1 MKPLPGG
8 VYRINDRMIE
18 ACRHETYSTHAS
30 NLGALLAKRIAG
42 EIQLPA
48 FIVDPVT
55 TDEMLPAARI
65 SGVPGIERQSRSHAL
80 NIKYCIR
87 KTSSSIDLPVEDS
100 RFIAAHLGSGF
111 SIAAVLGG
119 RIIDVNDALLGMGPF
134 SVERAGAL
142 PINGLLEMVFHSG
155 LNEQEIKYLLSHR
168 SGLMG
173 YLRTNDLRQVIKQ
186 ADTDKYAMV
195 ILDAMIY
202 QIVKEIGAMFAV
214 LKGRLHGII
223 ITGGLARSEEFC
235 ERLQNLAPFISP
247 FFIYPGSFEL
257 EALADGAYRALA
269 GLCTIM
275 EYE

>member
-1 MKPLPGG
+1 LKPLPGG

-119 RIIDVNDALLGMGPF
+119 RIIDVTT
-134 SVERAGAL
+134 SVAKQIGFYSRGLTPCKVEVLELRESHAASRRSAERN
-142 PINGLLEMVFHSG
+142 PSG
-155 LNEQEIKYLLSHR
+155 
-168 SGLMG
+168 
-173 YLRTNDLRQVIKQ
+173 RQ
-186 ADTDKYAMV
+186 
-195 ILDAMIY
+195 
-202 QIVKEIGAMFAV
+202 
-214 LKGRLHGII
+214 
-223 ITGGLARSEEFC
+223 
-235 ERLQNLAPFISP
+235 
-247 FFIYPGSFEL
+247 
-257 EALADGAYRALA
+257 
-269 GLCTIM
+269 
-275 EYE
+275 